1 MNITDQIDN
10 AIRDYGVSEDAMR
23 WAPDQPAPSRRMPE
37 VLVHFEVDMRE
48 FVLAM
53 EQAREASRRAAAAI
67 GEGLGLA
74 KLWTWIDETHD
85 FQAAKRARLRRM
97 HQMYRAKRGR
107 Q

>member
-1 MNITDQIDN
+1 MSITDAIDN

-23 WAPDQPAPSRRMPE
+23 WAPDPPAEPRFRPMPE
-37 VLVHFEVDMRE
+37 VVVWFEVDTRE
-48 FVLAM
+48 FVLSM
-53 EQAREASRRAAAAI
+53 GQARDAARRAGI
-67 GEGLGLA
+67 A